1 MQDVH
6 AWQLLATEVHSW
18 LEFKY
23 SSLQTIAILVSGQLY
38 RGQILLY
45 LLETKETTAGR
56 PARLCFITPFISALG
71 RGWGGVGCG
80 DQAPTLQIFQL
91 RPSLATTSE

>member
-45 LLETKETTAGR
+45 LLETKETTAGQR
-56 PARLCFITPFISALG
+56 DYALS
-71 RGWGGVGCG
+71 V
-80 DQAPTLQIFQL
+80 
-91 RPSLATTSE
+91 PSLVHSVEGGEEQDVKIRLQHCKYSC